1 MPFRV
6 DTKTIYSILKLRNL
20 YNLKSY
26 PVGPNNWGIFL
37 TLPVTTGEGI
47 GPAGEISPVVCM
59 LKNGLFTRVGIFE
72 NAVDQIECTKTNKNK
87 LAVTATTK
95 STFITR
101 QIQL

>member
-20 YNLKSY
+20 YSLKSY

-37 TLPVTTGEGI
+37 ILPVTTGEGV

-59 LKNGLFTRVGIFE
+59 LKNGLSQL
-72 NAVDQIECTKTNKNK
+72 DTK
-87 LAVTATTK
+87 V
-95 STFITR
+95 
-101 QIQL
+101 QLVYVLHLFRPLTLNTSLDN